1 MGKTL
6 KQPNQGELA
15 CSSSI
20 NQNTKNYE
28 IETLSRHKKGVPFL
42 C

>member
-1 MGKTL
+1 MVRL
-6 KQPNQGELA
+6 LV
-15 CSSSI
+15 SII